1 MRHCNLWFTV
11 VNLRFSH
18 QQIVLF
24 LRSMRDFLKL
34 IRFPNLLILAFTQYV
49 IRWFMLA
56 PYIAKNRFELD
67 YSVIRFQITEFD
79 FFLLVLSTVLIAA
92 AGYIINDYFDIRIDE
107 VNRPATNLVGKTIKR
122 RVAIVAHTA
131 MNILGV
137 LLGLWISWKY
147 DMFRAGSFIY
157 LAAPALLWFYSTSL
171 KRQFLIGNIVIALL
185 SSLIPLLGVI
195 YELTA
200 ISRAFPTLVQQRI
213 LQLDLPLTFAL
224 GYTLFAFL
232 VSLIREVV
240 KDIEDYEGDM
250 EYGCKT
256 LPIVLGINRAKWVVT
271 GLAVGLMSALIY
283 IQYAWW
289 ELEQWSFFMYVLVLL
304 QIPVIY
310 LIYRNQTAKGK
321 KDWKFL
327 SALLK
332 YIMIAGVSF
341 LFLYANE
348 VNANILKG

>member
-1 MRHCNLWFTV
+1 
-11 VNLRFSH
+11 
-18 QQIVLF
+18 
-24 LRSMRDFLKL
+24 MRDFLKL

-49 IRWFMLA
+49 IRWCMLA

-67 YSVIRFQITEFD
+67 YSVIRFQITEID

-122 RVAIVAHTA
+122 RIAIVSHTTF
-131 MNILGV
+131 NILGV
-137 LLGLWISWKY
+137 LIGLYVSWKY
-147 DMFRAGSFIY
+147 GMLRAGSFIY
-157 LAAPALLWFYSTSL
+157 LAAPALLWFYSTNL

-185 SSLIPLLGVI
+185 SALIPLLGVI

-200 ISRAFPTLVQQRI
+200 ISHAFPTLVQQRI
-213 LQLDLPLTFAL
+213 LLLNLPLTFAL

-232 VSLIREVV
+232 ISLIREIV

-256 LPIVLGINRAKWVVT
+256 LPIVLGINRAKLVVSCL
-271 GLAVGLMSALIY
+271 GVGLMAALCY
-283 IQYAWW
+283 IQYVWW
-289 ELEQWSFFMYVLVLL
+289 QLDQWTFFMYILILL
-304 QIPVIY
+304 QLPVAY
-310 LIYRNQTAKGK
+310 LIYRNQTATSK

-327 SALLK
+327 SGLLK
-332 YIMIAGVSF
+332 YLMVAGVSF
-341 LFLYANE
+341 LFLYAREINSII
-348 VNANILKG
+348 ASAS

>member
-1 MRHCNLWFTV
+1 
-11 VNLRFSH
+11 
-18 QQIVLF
+18 
-24 LRSMRDFLKL
+24 MRDFFKL
-34 IRFPNLLILAFTQYV
+34 IRLPNLLILAFTQYV

-67 YSVIRFQITEFD
+67 YSVIRFQITELD
-79 FFLLVLSTVLIAA
+79 FFFIVLSTMMIAA

-122 RVAIVAHTA
+122 RVAMAAHTIL
-131 MNILGV
+131 NIGGV
-137 LLGLWISWKY
+137 AIGLLISWKY

-185 SSLIPLLGVI
+185 SSLIPLLAVI

-213 LQLDLPLTFAL
+213 LLLDLPLKFAL

-232 VSLIREVV
+232 VSLIREIV

-256 LPIVLGINRAKWVVT
+256 LPIVLGINRAKLVVT
-271 GLAVGLMSALIY
+271 ALASGLMAALCY

-289 ELEQWSFFMYVLVLL
+289 ELEQWSFFFYVLLLL
-304 QIPVIY
+304 QLPVVC

-327 SALLK
+327 SGLLK
-332 YIMIAGVSF
+332 YIMVAGISF
-341 LFLYANE
+341 LFLYASE
-348 VNANILKG
+348 VNSNILNG